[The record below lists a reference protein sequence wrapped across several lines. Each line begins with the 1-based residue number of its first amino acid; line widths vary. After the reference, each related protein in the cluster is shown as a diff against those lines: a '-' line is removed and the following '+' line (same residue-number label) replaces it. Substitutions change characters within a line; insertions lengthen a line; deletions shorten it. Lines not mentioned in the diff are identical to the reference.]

1 MLRFLSGEK
10 YIKTYW
16 SVKVSKIK
24 KEKLR
29 LRKLSLKDG
38 SVVNYTKD
46 KQGEIQYFPEKGLDP
61 KIMKS
66 RWDEL
71 YATVYKR
78 AETH

>member
-1 MLRFLSGEK
+1 
-10 YIKTYW
+10 
-16 SVKVSKIK
+16 
-24 KEKLR
+24 
-29 LRKLSLKDG
+29 LKDG

-71 YATVYKR
+71 YETVYKR